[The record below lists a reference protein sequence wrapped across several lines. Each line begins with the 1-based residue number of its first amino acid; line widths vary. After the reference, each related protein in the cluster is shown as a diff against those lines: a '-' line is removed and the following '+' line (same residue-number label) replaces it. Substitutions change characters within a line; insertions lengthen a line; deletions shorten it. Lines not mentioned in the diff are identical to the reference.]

1 MNTAFLNYHSAGTVH
16 VLDKASSSLPRFFQD
31 AAQSRQCLVN
41 KVLTKHTKKEVLPL
55 CTNCFPTGNH
65 VRQINRLIT
74 CEMQQLAAPSIA
86 RLKRHTPIYK
96 HSTDPLPSATLPVMR
111 NITKT
116 NTGIKKQECATGVRA
131 SAGAGYTAM
140 YRKRILA

>member
-1 MNTAFLNYHSAGTVH
+1 MNTASHNYRSAGTVQ
-16 VLDKASSSLPRFFQD
+16 VLEKASLSLPRFFQD
-31 AAQSRQCLVN
+31 AAQSRQSLVN
-41 KVLTKHTKKEVLPL
+41 KVVTKHTKKEVLPL

-96 HSTDPLPSATLPVMR
+96 HSTDPLPSATLPVMH
-111 NITKT
+111 NITK
-116 NTGIKKQECATGVRA
+116 NKHRNKKTGMRNGCKG
-131 SAGAGYTAM
+131 
-140 YRKRILA
+140 